1 MELLRKE
8 NGVNSGEVVEQIQQ
22 RLAQLSQRLGV
33 QLVEVLCVEEGEV
46 CINGGWVEKK
56 KGAVQLKELGEAPM
70 DRCLIPPQS
79 FQRDGEN
86 DGREALGVFRHQ
98 RSDSLKH
105 HMMLFPLVFCLPTIT
120 TSAMIHESEDVV
132 FLGTTVCHLKQAR
145 RTVQQLTVL
154 PGQVL
159 AV

>member
-8 NGVNSGEVVEQIQQ
+8 DGVNGGEVVEQIQQ
-22 RLAQLSQRLGV
+22 RPAQLSQRLGV
-33 QLVEVLCVEEGEV
+33 QLVELLRVEEGEV
-46 CINGGWVEKK
+46 GINGGGMEKQE
-56 KGAVQLKELGEAPM
+56 GAMQVKELGEAPM

-86 DGREALGVFRHQ
+86 DGREALWVFCHQ

-105 HMMLFPLVFCLPTIT
+105 HMMLFPPFICLPTIT
-120 TSAMIHESEDVV
+120 TGAIHKSEDVV

-145 RTVQQLTVL
+145 RTIQQLTVL